1 MTDVKFITRS
11 GLKSAKKAARHEIEG
26 FLESVYF
33 KEEVLK
39 KYESNKDF
47 KIGDHG
53 TVLFGYKWGLFRGV
67 YRVAK
72 GYISANLGD
81 LGEGLPD
88 KELAHWKQYNVPPSK
103 IPIEEGYFDFR
114 DTIRQMVHFMNK
126 SNERVENHI
135 RKFYFD
141 VELKDVRL
149 FDLTGIE
156 STLDHLKKVINKKT
170 TVDEFQARII
180 FLNIL
185 VLESINTE
193 LIKKIFNVIN
203 KDLCYSY
210 ERLALKEIYEKYLI
224 MSTPKKL
231 KSQLKGAIEP
241 LKSLRLLQKF
251 LLLLKVH
258 HDVITSLNINN
269 LSDLKK
275 KKKQIYSKISSEFI
289 NFYNFRIYGIEF
301 QNKEY
306 FLHNEKAIEEDTA
319 ILRLL
324 NRFRNA
330 SAAHGF
336 NDKEYKEILKK
347 LWFKKKTKDF
357 SHIYEQL
364 ISRVSYDIEHIY
376 FNLISLDPPI
386 IDYYR
391 KYLDETLKELERQSK
406 SYQSTFEGLSSFISD
421 FPELFN
427 DSIKGIEKI
436 YSKKQNDKEF
446 IIELGCFIESVSY
459 SVKEKSN
466 TLVDYILKGY
476 EYNKTLSVTHLSHL
490 IKNSEKIS
498 DEFFNTVYKFV
509 LEALKDKDP
518 NVDFCAQH
526 VIYCLIEKFPNKL
539 NKSQLS
545 DIFKGRKIHYD
556 LIKKYIEGK

>member
-1 MTDVKFITRS
+1 MADVKFITRR

-72 GYISANLGD
+72 GYIAANLGD

-88 KELAHWKQYNVPPSK
+88 KELAYWKRFNVPPSK
-103 IPIEEGYFDFR
+103 IPLEERYFDFR
-114 DTIRQMVHFMNK
+114 DTIRRMVHFMNN
-126 SNERVENHI
+126 SNEGVENHI

-141 VELKDVRL
+141 VRLTDPKL
-149 FDLTGIE
+149 FDLTQIE
-156 STLDHLKKVINKKT
+156 STLAHLKKVINKKT

-185 VLESINTE
+185 VLESVNTE
-193 LIKKIFNVIN
+193 LIKKIFNVIS

-210 ERLALKEIYEKYLI
+210 ENLALKEIYKKYLKK
-224 MSTPKKL
+224 STPKKL

-241 LKSLRLLQKF
+241 LKSLKLLQKF
-251 LLLLKVH
+251 LLLLRVH
-258 HDVITSLNINN
+258 HDVITSLNIKS
-269 LSDLKK
+269 LSELKR
-275 KKKQIYSKISSEFI
+275 KKKQIYSKISAEFS
-289 NFYNFRIYGIEF
+289 NFYNYKIYGTEF
-301 QNKEY
+301 RNKEY
-306 FLHNEKAIEEDTA
+306 FLHNEKTIEEDTA

-324 NRFRNA
+324 NKFRNA

-336 NDKEYKEILKK
+336 NNKEYKKILKK
-347 LWFKKKTKDF
+347 LGLKKKTNDF

-376 FNLISLDPPI
+376 FNLISPDPPI
-386 IDYYR
+386 IDYYK
-391 KYLDETLKELERQSK
+391 KYLDETLKELGRQSK
-406 SYQSTFEGLSSFISD
+406 SYQSIFEELSSFIAD
-421 FPELFN
+421 FPELF
-427 DSIKGIEKI
+427 DDTIKEIKKI
-436 YSKKQNDKEF
+436 CSKKQKDKDF
-446 IIELGCFIESVSY
+446 IIEFGCFIESVSY
-459 SVKEKSN
+459 SVKDKAN
-466 TLVDYILKGY
+466 ILVDYILEGY
-476 EYNKTLSVTHLSHL
+476 DHNKTLSVAHLSHL
-490 IKNSEKIS
+490 IKNSEKIT
-498 DEFFNTVYKFV
+498 DKFFNIAYKFV

-526 VIYCLIEKFPNKL
+526 VIYCLIEKCPDKL
-539 NKSQLS
+539 DKSQLS
-545 DIFKGRKIHYD
+545 NIFKSRKIHYN
-556 LIKKYIEGK
+556 LIKNFIEGN